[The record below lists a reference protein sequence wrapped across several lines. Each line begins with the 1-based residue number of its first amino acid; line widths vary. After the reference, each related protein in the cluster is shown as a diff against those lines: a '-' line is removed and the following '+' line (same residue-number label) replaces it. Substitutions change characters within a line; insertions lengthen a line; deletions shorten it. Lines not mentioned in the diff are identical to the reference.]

1 MRPLFAFVLGL
12 AACGAPPSLPPS
24 VSSPDAA
31 LIADA
36 VGADTIDPLDA
47 APDAPGGDVASQD
60 APPDASSLAYPAG
73 PYGSAVGQT
82 VADLAWEGYV
92 NEAHELISTELPY
105 GPTTMGAVRAT
116 GAPFALVHL
125 SGFL

>member
-1 MRPLFAFVLGL
+1 MRRLFAFVFGL
-12 AACGAPPSLPPS
+12 AACGAPSSPPPS
-24 VSSPDAA
+24 VPSPDAA
-31 LIADA
+31 LAADA
-36 VGADTIDPLDA
+36 VGADAVPAPDV
-47 APDAPGGDVASQD
+47 APDAPAEDVASQD
-60 APPDASSLAYPAG
+60 APPDASPPGYPAG

-92 NEAHELISTELPY
+92 NEAHELVSTSLPY
-105 GPTTMGAVRAT
+105 GPTSMGAVRAT

>member
-1 MRPLFAFVLGL
+1 MRRLFAFVFGL
-12 AACGAPPSLPPS
+12 AACGAPSSPPPS
-24 VSSPDAA
+24 VPSPDAA
-31 LIADA
+31 LAADA
-36 VGADTIDPLDA
+36 VGADAVHASDA
-47 APDAPGGDVASQD
+47 APAEDVTSQD
-60 APPDASSLAYPAG
+60 APPDASPPGYPAG

-92 NEAHELISTELPY
+92 NEAHELVSTSLPY
-105 GPTTMGAVRAT
+105 GPTSMSAVRAT